1 MEPEEPPRCS
11 GGTRSVS
18 LPEDQRFVTSWL
30 SQVIDPASAV
40 AAQPP
45 LVGDSEFVFRHDSAS
60 STVRLYGYYLDP
72 ANPEDEGE
80 PDEEDDD
87 IYAEEV
93 LPEEERQRVEY
104 EPLTEEEMAERNDSD
119 DDDDDEDRQP
129 SKVGDAG
136 ESSIKSNSIAL
147 VDAPDGGFLGPAQFA
162 TVINNTAGFMRIA
175 AGTGSQQGGGSDKEI
190 LVLYRYTRFSRT
202 WSGRRGVEACRR
214 TKLHWLRFAVPP
226 AGNMRGALAWAGS
239 SLCPLI
245 YPGLFR
251 QELGDLWSI
260 LAALVINAIPP
271 QATRLQVVVDAGIL
285 RREDYTMERMEHVR
299 GALEA
304 TAGEAWPE
312 YYHVGM
318 ELQLP
323 ETVRR
328 EEGGDADEDDGV
340 RTAKRRMVVAEG
352 DCSLCLDPL
361 ESGLAAWPGCGHVF
375 HGHCVEQTLAGRAT
389 CPQCR
394 HGLCRHAA

>member
-30 SQVIDPASAV
+30 SQVIDPVSAV

-147 VDAPDGGFLGPAQFA
+147 VDAPDGRFLGPAQFA
-162 TVINNTAGFMRIA
+162 TVNNTAGFMRIA
-175 AGTGSQQGGGSDKEI
+175 AGTGSQQGGGTEA
-190 LVLYRYTRFSRT
+190 VTRRSWCCTATPGSR
-202 WSGRRGVEACRR
+202 G
-214 TKLHWLRFAVPP
+214 
-226 AGNMRGALAWAGS
+226 RGAGGAAWRRAGGRS
-239 SLCPLI
+239 CTGSGSPSHP
-245 YPGLFR
+245 PG
-251 QELGDLWSI
+251 
-260 LAALVINAIPP
+260 
-271 QATRLQVVVDAGIL
+271 TC
-285 RREDYTMERMEHVR
+285 
-299 GALEA
+299 GALWRGPA
-304 TAGEAWPE
+304 RLFAHSSTPASSARSSGTCGRSW
-312 YYHVGM
+312 
-318 ELQLP
+318 
-323 ETVRR
+323 RR
-328 EEGGDADEDDGV
+328 
-340 RTAKRRMVVAEG
+340 
-352 DCSLCLDPL
+352 
-361 ESGLAAWPGCGHVF
+361 
-375 HGHCVEQTLAGRAT
+375 
-389 CPQCR
+389 
-394 HGLCRHAA
+394 

>member
-119 DDDDDEDRQP
+119 DDDEDDDDDDDEDRQP

-147 VDAPDGGFLGPAQFA
+147 VDAPDGGFLLGQRSSPLSITPQASCGSPPVPGANKEEAVTRRSSCCTATPGSRGRGAGGAAWRRAGGRSCTGSGSPSHPPGTCGALWRGPARLFA
-162 TVINNTAGFMRIA
+162 HSSTPASSARSS
-175 AGTGSQQGGGSDKEI
+175 GTC
-190 LVLYRYTRFSRT
+190 
-202 WSGRRGVEACRR
+202 GRSWRR
-214 TKLHWLRFAVPP
+214 
-226 AGNMRGALAWAGS
+226 
-239 SLCPLI
+239 
-245 YPGLFR
+245 
-251 QELGDLWSI
+251 
-260 LAALVINAIPP
+260 
-271 QATRLQVVVDAGIL
+271 
-285 RREDYTMERMEHVR
+285 
-299 GALEA
+299 
-304 TAGEAWPE
+304 
-312 YYHVGM
+312 
-318 ELQLP
+318 
-323 ETVRR
+323 
-328 EEGGDADEDDGV
+328 
-340 RTAKRRMVVAEG
+340 
-352 DCSLCLDPL
+352 
-361 ESGLAAWPGCGHVF
+361 
-375 HGHCVEQTLAGRAT
+375 
-389 CPQCR
+389 
-394 HGLCRHAA
+394 